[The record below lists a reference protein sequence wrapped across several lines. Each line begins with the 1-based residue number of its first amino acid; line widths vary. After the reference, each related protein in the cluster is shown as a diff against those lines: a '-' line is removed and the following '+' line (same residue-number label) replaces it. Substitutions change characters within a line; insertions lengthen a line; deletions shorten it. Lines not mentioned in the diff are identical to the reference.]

1 MKFGTNIATTTP
13 REQDIFV
20 KERERRAY
28 YEDPF
33 QHGLKVL
40 IADYLTESGITC
52 YFTMRSETVYKRDG
66 SCLNSVIL
74 IMREIEPKN
83 YNLKFVRQQIKDIIN
98 KHFYKLFL

>member
-40 IADYLTESGITC
+40 LGDYLTESGINS
-52 YFTMRSETVYKRDG
+52 YFTMRSETVYNKDG
-66 SCLNSVIL
+66 SCLNSVIV
-74 IMREIEPKN
+74 IMREIEPKTL
-83 YNLKFVRQQIKDIIN
+83 NLKEVKVKIKKLIN
-98 KHFYKLFL
+98 EYFYKKFL